1 MSSHIHY
8 NRHPNQNPL
17 IPAVGISGVN
27 GELVAILYD
36 CVRDLL
42 FQVVALT
49 WLDVSAGCLNTPVVF
64 MLWLLLHHRLFLKEL
79 PADGPLP
86 RANLQKIF
94 ETGGAIPHYQNLKD
108 YSICRWPVR
117 AWLTSEASVLP
128 TVSLEKKRQLEEE
141 ARCAPHKRAKQ

>member
-1 MSSHIHY
+1 MVESDSESESSSGGKTNIEAKLKLKPQHIDQLVAQTVVSSHIHY

-49 WLDVSAGCLNTPVVF
+49 WLDVSAGCLNTPVIF
-64 MLWLLLHHRLFLKEL
+64 MLWLLLHHRLF
-79 PADGPLP
+79 
-86 RANLQKIF
+86 
-94 ETGGAIPHYQNLKD
+94 
-108 YSICRWPVR
+108 
-117 AWLTSEASVLP
+117 
-128 TVSLEKKRQLEEE
+128 
-141 ARCAPHKRAKQ
+141 